1 MGGKW
6 LSGRKRQTVNLL
18 GNSRWFESNLSQVK
32 NTNAFNKYNKYIY
45 IYGKGTN
52 LASAKHRYL
61 KKLKNN
67 MVLSSNIFGQFDRSY
82 FNLINKYYP
91 SKAVYIKVYNN
102 KFIDSVKAI
111 VRNLSINQYNNRSI
125 YFRINNRISNEYNLM
140 LNFKRNRFF
149 PYFYMNEDK
158 NTIFNNSLGIISKRF
173 SEKKSFL
180 KGKSSY
186 IMSSSYIRRLLLYIR
201 VKRLRLNIIKT
212 PKYLKDLLV
221 TIMTNSNN
229 LYRHPFKEEIVN
241 EKESNP
247 SIYFD
252 YVSFVNNK
260 ALGPIKKKKER
271 SFKKKSV

>member
-1 MGGKW
+1 MGNAEYMGGKW

-52 LASAKHRYL
+52 LVSAKHRYL
-61 KKLKNN
+61 KELKNN
-67 MVLSSNIFGQFDRSY
+67 IVLSGNISGQFDKNY
-82 FNLINKYYP
+82 FSLINK
-91 SKAVYIKVYNN
+91 
-102 KFIDSVKAI
+102 
-111 VRNLSINQYNNRSI
+111 YNNRSI

-158 NTIFNNSLGIISKRF
+158 NTIFNNSLGIISKKF

-260 ALGPIKKKKER
+260 ALGPIKKKKR
-271 SFKKKSV
+271 GRLKRKV

>member
-1 MGGKW
+1 MGNAEYMGGKW

-52 LASAKHRYL
+52 LVSAKHRYL

-82 FNLINKYYP
+82 FNLINKYYS
-91 SKAVYIKVYNN
+91 SKAVYTKVYNN
-102 KFIDSVKAI
+102 K
-111 VRNLSINQYNNRSI
+111 SI

-158 NTIFNNSLGIISKRF
+158 NTIFNNSLGIISKKF

-186 IMSSSYIRRLLLYIR
+186 IMS
-201 VKRLRLNIIKT
+201 
-212 PKYLKDLLV
+212 
-221 TIMTNSNN
+221 
-229 LYRHPFKEEIVN
+229 
-241 EKESNP
+241 
-247 SIYFD
+247 
-252 YVSFVNNK
+252 
-260 ALGPIKKKKER
+260 
-271 SFKKKSV
+271 

>member
-32 NTNAFNKYNKYIY
+32 NTNTFNKYNKYIY
-45 IYGKGTN
+45 IYSKGTN
-52 LASAKHRYL
+52 LVSAKHRYL
-61 KKLKNN
+61 KELKNN
-67 MVLSSNIFGQFDRSY
+67 IILSSNIFGQFDRSY
-82 FNLINKYYP
+82 FNLINKYY
-91 SKAVYIKVYNN
+91 SGKAVYTKVYNN

-111 VRNLSINQYNNRSI
+111 IRNLSINQYNNRSI
-125 YFRINNRISNEYNLM
+125 YFRINNRISNE
-140 LNFKRNRFF
+140 
-149 PYFYMNEDK
+149 DK
-158 NTIFNNSLGIISKRF
+158 NTIFNNSLGIISKKF

-260 ALGPIKKKKER
+260 ALGPK
-271 SFKKKSV
+271 

>member
-1 MGGKW
+1 MGNAEYMGGKW

-52 LASAKHRYL
+52 LVSAKHRYL
-61 KKLKNN
+61 KKLKSN
-67 MVLSSNIFGQFDRSY
+67 MVLPSNIFGQFDRNY
-82 FNLINKYYP
+82 FNLINKYY
-91 SKAVYIKVYNN
+91 SGKAVYTKVYNN
-102 KFIDSVKAI
+102 KFVDSVKAI
-111 VRNLSINQYNNRSI
+111 VRNLSINQYN
-125 YFRINNRISNEYNLM
+125 
-140 LNFKRNRFF
+140 NRFF

-158 NTIFNNSLGIISKRF
+158 NTIFNNSLGIISKKF

-260 ALGPIKKKKER
+260 ALGPK
-271 SFKKKSV
+271 